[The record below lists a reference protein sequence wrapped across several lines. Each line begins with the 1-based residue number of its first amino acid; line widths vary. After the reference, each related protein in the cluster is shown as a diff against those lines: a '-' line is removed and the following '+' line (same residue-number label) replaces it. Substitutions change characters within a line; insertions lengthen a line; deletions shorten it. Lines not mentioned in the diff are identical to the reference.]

1 MILSFILL
9 HDHFEGCIEIANPEG
24 LISSQGAK
32 HDDIQIPL
40 TSVKKAITFS
50 FIAKM
55 KK

>member
-1 MILSFILL
+1 M
-9 HDHFEGCIEIANPEG
+9 
-24 LISSQGAK
+24 

-55 KK
+55 KKIIK